1 MTDKKKKTLDSDQK
15 EYEAVVNT
23 RKRKF
28 HRFRLWLWKHR
39 YKVIIVYF
47 VITIGFTSNNTLV
60 DAFHNYMEIKRIEA
74 NIQKSKDQLDEIN
87 KQINLLKNDPDAL
100 ERVARERY
108 LMKRENEDIF
118 QFKEDI
124 KNEDIK

>member
-39 YKVIIVYF
+39 YKVIIIYF

-60 DAFHNYMEIKRIEA
+60 DVFHNYMEIKRIEA

>member
-39 YKVIIVYF
+39 YKVIIIYF

-60 DAFHNYMEIKRIEA
+60 DVFHNYMEIKRIET